1 MNSERNEMVIHSKF
15 LLMVVSVLIGL
26 VPAVLSALPTLMS
39 SLYASLWIWLPAI
52 SVLVILSGAVF
63 SFVAI
68 RMALRQNLVMAL
80 RNE

>member
-1 MNSERNEMVIHSKF
+1 MI
-15 LLMVVSVLIGL
+15 VSMLIAL
-26 VPAVLSALPTLMS
+26 IPAVLSALPTLIS

-52 SVLVILSGAVF
+52 SVLVILSGAIF
-63 SFVAI
+63 SLVAI